1 MPSDPAIELG
11 VSGRFWIGKHKTMKN
26 FDMVS
31 KILKS
36 AKSEIR
42 ITTYSLGMLRKGNEL
57 DKIFQI
63 LIDKSNSGVPV
74 QIIVN
79 RLEAQ
84 LKGGRNKPVREK
96 MKVLKSMPDATVLS
110 FRPSDKRDHS
120 DLHAKIF
127 TVDGETAILGSAN
140 LSFSGMFDNHEIM
153 VKISGKKFVAQINE
167 LIDELAENIL
177 AQEKRK
183 KKQGGV

>member
-42 ITTYSLGMLRKGNEL
+42 ITTYSLGRKLDNEL
-57 DKIFQI
+57 DKIFRI

-84 LKGGRNKPVREK
+84 LKKNKTVREK
-96 MKVLKSMPDATVLS
+96 MEVLKSMPDATVLS
-110 FRPSDKRDHS
+110 FRPSDKRDIS

-153 VKISGKKFVAQINE
+153 VKISGKKFVAQINQ

-177 AQEKRK
+177 AQGKRK
-183 KKQGGV
+183 KKRGGA

>member
-57 DKIFQI
+57 DKIFRI

-84 LKGGRNKPVREK
+84 LKKNKTVREK
-96 MKVLKSMPDATVLS
+96 MEILKSMPDATVLS
-110 FRPSDKRDHS
+110 FRPSDKRDIS

-140 LSFSGMFDNHEIM
+140 LSFRGMFDNHEIM
-153 VKISGKKFVAQINE
+153 VKISGRKFVAQINQ
-167 LIDELAENIL
+167 LIDELTENIL
-177 AQEKRK
+177 AQGKRK
-183 KKQGGV
+183 KKRGGR

>member
-26 FDMVS
+26 FDMVI
-31 KILKS
+31 KTLKS

-42 ITTYSLGMLRKGNEL
+42 ITTYSLGMLRNGNEL
-57 DKIFQI
+57 DKIFRI

-84 LKGGRNKPVREK
+84 LKKNKTVREK
-96 MKVLKSMPDATVLS
+96 MEVLKSMPDATVLS
-110 FRPSDKRDHS
+110 FRPSDKRDIS

-140 LSFSGMFDNHEIM
+140 LSFRGMFDNHEIM
-153 VKISGKKFVAQINE
+153 VKISGKKFVAQINQ

-177 AQEKRK
+177 AQGKRK
-183 KKQGGV
+183 KKRGGA

>member
-42 ITTYSLGMLRKGNEL
+42 ITTYSLGMLRNGNEL

-84 LKGGRNKPVREK
+84 LKKNKTVREK
-96 MKVLKSMPDATVLS
+96 MEVLKSMPDATVLS
-110 FRPSDKRDHS
+110 FRPSDKRDIS

-140 LSFSGMFDNHEIM
+140 LSFRGMFDNHEIM
-153 VKISGKKFVAQINE
+153 VKISGKKFVAQINQ

-177 AQEKRK
+177 AQGKRK
-183 KKQGGV
+183 KKRGGA

>member
-26 FDMVS
+26 FDMVI
-31 KILKS
+31 KTLKS

-57 DKIFQI
+57 DKIFRI

-84 LKGGRNKPVREK
+84 LKKNKTVREK
-96 MKVLKSMPDATVLS
+96 MEVLKSMPDATVLS
-110 FRPSDKRDHS
+110 FRPSDKRDIS

-140 LSFSGMFDNHEIM
+140 LSFRGMFDNHEIM
-153 VKISGKKFVAQINE
+153 VKISGRKFVAQINQ

-177 AQEKRK
+177 AQGKRK
-183 KKQGGV
+183 KKRGGA

>member
-26 FDMVS
+26 FDMVI
-31 KILKS
+31 KTLKS

-42 ITTYSLGMLRKGNEL
+42 ITTYSLGRKLDNEL
-57 DKIFQI
+57 DKIFRI

-84 LKGGRNKPVREK
+84 LKGERNKPVREK
-96 MKVLKSMPDATVLS
+96 MKILKSMPYTTVLS
-110 FRPSDKRDHS
+110 FRPSDKRDTS

-153 VKISGKKFVAQINE
+153 VKISGKKFVAQINQ

-177 AQEKRK
+177 AQDKRRK
-183 KKQGGV
+183 KRGGA

>member
-26 FDMVS
+26 FDMVI
-31 KILKS
+31 KTLKS

-42 ITTYSLGMLRKGNEL
+42 ITTYSLGRKLDNEL
-57 DKIFQI
+57 DKIFRV

-84 LKGGRNKPVREK
+84 LKKNKTVREK
-96 MKVLKSMPDATVLS
+96 MEVLKSMPDATVLS
-110 FRPSDKRDHS
+110 FRPSDKRDIS

-153 VKISGKKFVAQINE
+153 VKISGKKFVAQINQ

-177 AQEKRK
+177 AQDKRRK
-183 KKQGGV
+183 KRGGA

>member
-42 ITTYSLGMLRKGNEL
+42 ITTYSLGMLRNGNEL
-57 DKIFQI
+57 DKIFRI

-84 LKGGRNKPVREK
+84 LKKNKTVREK
-96 MKVLKSMPDATVLS
+96 MEVLKSMPDATVLS
-110 FRPSDKRDHS
+110 FRPSDKRDIS

-140 LSFSGMFDNHEIM
+140 LSFRGMFDNHEIM
-153 VKISGKKFVAQINE
+153 VKISGKKFVAQINQ

-177 AQEKRK
+177 AQGKRK
-183 KKQGGV
+183 KKRGGA

>member
-42 ITTYSLGMLRKGNEL
+42 ITTYSLGMLRNGNEL
-57 DKIFQI
+57 DKIFRI

-84 LKGGRNKPVREK
+84 LKKNKTVREK
-96 MKVLKSMPDATVLS
+96 MEVLKSMPDATVLS
-110 FRPSDKRDHS
+110 FRPSDKRDIS

-140 LSFSGMFDNHEIM
+140 LSFRGMFDNHEIM
-153 VKISGKKFVAQINE
+153 VKISGKKFVAQINQ

-177 AQEKRK
+177 AQDKRK
-183 KKQGGV
+183 KKRGGR

>member
-26 FDMVS
+26 FDMV
-31 KILKS
+31 IRTLES

-42 ITTYSLGMLRKGNEL
+42 ITTYSLGMLRNGNEL
-57 DKIFQI
+57 DKIFRI

-84 LKGGRNKPVREK
+84 LKKNKTVREK
-96 MKVLKSMPDATVLS
+96 MEVLKSMPDATVLS
-110 FRPSDKRDHS
+110 FRPSDKRDNS

-153 VKISGKKFVAQINE
+153 VKISGKKFVAQINQ

-177 AQEKRK
+177 AQDKRRK
-183 KKQGGV
+183 KRGDR

>member
-26 FDMVS
+26 FDMVI
-31 KILKS
+31 KTLKS

-42 ITTYSLGMLRKGNEL
+42 ITTYSLGILRKDNEL
-57 DKIFQI
+57 DKIFRI

-84 LKGGRNKPVREK
+84 LKKNKTVREK
-96 MKVLKSMPDATVLS
+96 MEVLKSMPDATVLS
-110 FRPSDKRDHS
+110 FRPSDKRDIS

-140 LSFSGMFDNHEIM
+140 LSFRGMFDNHEIM
-153 VKISGKKFVAQINE
+153 VKISGKKFVAQINQ

-177 AQEKRK
+177 AQGKRK
-183 KKQGGV
+183 KKRGGA

>member
-26 FDMVS
+26 FDMVI
-31 KILKS
+31 KTLKS

-42 ITTYSLGMLRKGNEL
+42 ITTYSLGRKLDNEL
-57 DKIFQI
+57 DKIFRI

-84 LKGGRNKPVREK
+84 LK
-96 MKVLKSMPDATVLS
+96 
-110 FRPSDKRDHS
+110 
-120 DLHAKIF
+120 
-127 TVDGETAILGSAN
+127 
-140 LSFSGMFDNHEIM
+140 
-153 VKISGKKFVAQINE
+153 
-167 LIDELAENIL
+167 
-177 AQEKRK
+177 
-183 KKQGGV
+183 KKQDRQGKDGGSQKHARCHSTIIQTIGQEGH

>member
-26 FDMVS
+26 FDMVI
-31 KILKS
+31 KTLKS

-57 DKIFQI
+57 DKIFRI

-84 LKGGRNKPVREK
+84 LKKNKTVREK
-96 MKVLKSMPDATVLS
+96 MEVLKSMPDATVLS
-110 FRPSDKRDHS
+110 FRPSDKRDIS

-140 LSFSGMFDNHEIM
+140 LSFRGMFDNHEIM
-153 VKISGKKFVAQINE
+153 VKISGKKFVAQINQ

-177 AQEKRK
+177 AQDKRRK
-183 KKQGGV
+183 KRGGT

>member
-26 FDMVS
+26 FDMVI
-31 KILKS
+31 KTLKS

-57 DKIFQI
+57 DKIFRI

-84 LKGGRNKPVREK
+84 LKKNKTVREK
-96 MKVLKSMPDATVLS
+96 MEVLKSMPDATVLS
-110 FRPSDKRDHS
+110 FRPSDKRDIS

-140 LSFSGMFDNHEIM
+140 LSFRGMFDNHEIM
-153 VKISGKKFVAQINE
+153 VKISGKKFVAQINQ

-177 AQEKRK
+177 AQDKRK
-183 KKQGGV
+183 KKRGGA

>member
-42 ITTYSLGMLRKGNEL
+42 ITTYSLGMLRNGNEL
-57 DKIFQI
+57 DKIFRI

-84 LKGGRNKPVREK
+84 LKKNKTVREK
-96 MKVLKSMPDATVLS
+96 MEVLKSMPDATVLS
-110 FRPSDKRDHS
+110 FRPSDKRDIS

-153 VKISGKKFVAQINE
+153 VKISGKKFVAQINQ

-177 AQEKRK
+177 AQDKRK
-183 KKQGGV
+183 KKRGGA

>member
-26 FDMVS
+26 FDMVI
-31 KILKS
+31 KTLKS

-84 LKGGRNKPVREK
+84 LKKNKTVREK
-96 MKVLKSMPDATVLS
+96 MEILKSMPDATVLS
-110 FRPSDKRDHS
+110 FRPSDKRDTS

-153 VKISGKKFVAQINE
+153 VKISGKKFVAQINQ
-167 LIDELAENIL
+167 LIDELAESIL
-177 AQEKRK
+177 AQDKRRK
-183 KKQGGV
+183 KRGGA

>member
-1 MPSDPAIELG
+1 MPSDPTPELG
-11 VSGRFWIGKHKTMKN
+11 VSGRFWIGKHETMKN
-26 FDMVS
+26 FDMV
-31 KILKS
+31 IRTLES
-36 AKSEIR
+36 AKSNIR

-57 DKIFQI
+57 DKIFRI

-79 RLEAQ
+79 QLETRLEE
-84 LKGGRNKPVREK
+84 GNKLLREK
-96 MKVLKSMPDATVLS
+96 MNVLKSMPDATVLS
-110 FRPSDKRDHS
+110 FRPSYKRDHS

-140 LSFSGMFDNHEIM
+140 LAFRGMVDTHEIM
-153 VKISGKKFVAQINE
+153 VKISGKKFVAQINQ

-177 AQEKRK
+177 AQGKRK
-183 KKQGGV
+183 KKRGGV

>member
-26 FDMVS
+26 FDMVI
-31 KILKS
+31 KTLKS

-42 ITTYSLGMLRKGNEL
+42 ITTYSLGRKLDNEL
-57 DKIFQI
+57 DKIFRI

-84 LKGGRNKPVREK
+84 LKKNKTVREK
-96 MKVLKSMPDATVLS
+96 MEILKSMPDATVLS
-110 FRPSDKRDHS
+110 FRPSDKRDNS

-153 VKISGKKFVAQINE
+153 VKISGKKFVAQINQ

-177 AQEKRK
+177 AQDKRRK
-183 KKQGGV
+183 KRGGA

>member
-26 FDMVS
+26 FDMVI
-31 KILKS
+31 KTLKS

-42 ITTYSLGMLRKGNEL
+42 ITTYSLGRKLDNEL
-57 DKIFQI
+57 DKIFRV
-63 LIDKSNSGVPV
+63 LIDKSNSGVSV
-74 QIIVN
+74 QIIIN

-84 LKGGRNKPVREK
+84 LKRGPVREK
-96 MKVLKSMPDATVLS
+96 MKVLESMPDATVLS
-110 FRPSDKRDHS
+110 FRPSDKRDTS

-153 VKISGKKFVAQINE
+153 VKISGKKFVAQINQ

-177 AQEKRK
+177 AQDKRRK
-183 KKQGGV
+183 KRGGA

>member
-26 FDMVS
+26 FDMVI
-31 KILKS
+31 KTLKS

-42 ITTYSLGMLRKGNEL
+42 ITTYSLGRKLDNEL
-57 DKIFQI
+57 DKIFRI

-84 LKGGRNKPVREK
+84 LKGERNKPVREK
-96 MKVLKSMPDATVLS
+96 MKILKSMPYTTVLS
-110 FRPSDKRDHS
+110 FRPSDKRDIS

-153 VKISGKKFVAQINE
+153 VKISGKKFVAQINQ

-177 AQEKRK
+177 AQGKRK
-183 KKQGGV
+183 KKRGGA

>member
-42 ITTYSLGMLRKGNEL
+42 ITTYSLGMLRNGNEL
-57 DKIFQI
+57 DKIFRI

-84 LKGGRNKPVREK
+84 LKKNKTVREK
-96 MKVLKSMPDATVLS
+96 MEVLKSMPDATVLS
-110 FRPSDKRDHS
+110 FRPSDKRDIS

-153 VKISGKKFVAQINE
+153 VKISGKKFVAQINQ

-177 AQEKRK
+177 AQGKRK
-183 KKQGGV
+183 KKRGGA

>member
-1 MPSDPAIELG
+1 MPSDSAIELG

-26 FDMVS
+26 FDMVI
-31 KILKS
+31 KTLKS

-57 DKIFQI
+57 DKIFRI

-84 LKGGRNKPVREK
+84 LKKNKTVREK
-96 MKVLKSMPDATVLS
+96 MEVLKSMPDATVLS

-140 LSFSGMFDNHEIM
+140 LSFRGMFDNHEIM
-153 VKISGKKFVAQINE
+153 VKISGKKFVAQINQ

-177 AQEKRK
+177 AQGKRK
-183 KKQGGV
+183 KKRGGT

>member
-26 FDMVS
+26 FDMVI
-31 KILKS
+31 KTLKS

-42 ITTYSLGMLRKGNEL
+42 ITTYSLGRKLDNEL
-57 DKIFQI
+57 DKIFRI

-84 LKGGRNKPVREK
+84 LKKNKTVREK
-96 MKVLKSMPDATVLS
+96 MEVLKSMPDATVLS
-110 FRPSDKRDHS
+110 FRPSDKRDIS

-153 VKISGKKFVAQINE
+153 VKISGKKFVAQINQ

-177 AQEKRK
+177 AQDKRRK
-183 KKQGGV
+183 KRGGA

>member
-26 FDMVS
+26 FDMVI
-31 KILKS
+31 KTLKS

-42 ITTYSLGMLRKGNEL
+42 ITTYSLGMLRNGNEL
-57 DKIFQI
+57 DKIFRI

-84 LKGGRNKPVREK
+84 LKKNKTVREK
-96 MKVLKSMPDATVLS
+96 MEVLKSMPDATVLS
-110 FRPSDKRDHS
+110 FRPSDKRDIS

-127 TVDGETAILGSAN
+127 TVDGEAAILGSAN

-153 VKISGKKFVAQINE
+153 VKISGKKFVAQINQ

-177 AQEKRK
+177 AQDKRRK
-183 KKQGGV
+183 KRGGA

>member
-1 MPSDPAIELG
+1 MPSDPTPELG

-26 FDMVS
+26 FDMVI
-31 KILKS
+31 KTLKS

-42 ITTYSLGMLRKGNEL
+42 ITTYSLGRKLDNEL
-57 DKIFQI
+57 DKIFRI

-84 LKGGRNKPVREK
+84 LKGERNKPVREK
-96 MKVLKSMPDATVLS
+96 MKILKSMPDATVLS
-110 FRPSDKRDHS
+110 FRLSDTRDHS

-153 VKISGKKFVAQINE
+153 VKINGKKFVAQINQ

-177 AQEKRK
+177 AQDKRRK
-183 KKQGGV
+183 KRGGA

>member
-1 MPSDPAIELG
+1 MPSDSAIELG

-26 FDMVS
+26 FDMV
-31 KILKS
+31 IRTLES
-36 AKSEIR
+36 AKSNIR
-42 ITTYSLGMLRKGNEL
+42 ITTYSLGRKLDNEL
-57 DKIFQI
+57 DKIFRI

-84 LKGGRNKPVREK
+84 LKKNKTVREK
-96 MKVLKSMPDATVLS
+96 MEVLKSMPDATVLS
-110 FRPSDKRDHS
+110 FRPSDTRDHS

-153 VKISGKKFVAQINE
+153 VKISGRKFVAQINQ
-167 LIDELAENIL
+167 LIDELTENIL
-177 AQEKRK
+177 AQGKRK
-183 KKQGGV
+183 KKRGGR

>member
-26 FDMVS
+26 FDMVI
-31 KILKS
+31 KTLKS

-42 ITTYSLGMLRKGNEL
+42 ITTYSLGMLRNGNEL
-57 DKIFQI
+57 DKIFRI

-84 LKGGRNKPVREK
+84 LKKNKTVREK
-96 MKVLKSMPDATVLS
+96 MEVLKSMPDATVLS
-110 FRPSDKRDHS
+110 FRPSDKRDIS

-140 LSFSGMFDNHEIM
+140 LSFRGMFDNHEIM
-153 VKISGKKFVAQINE
+153 VKISGKKFVAQINQ
-167 LIDELAENIL
+167 LIDELAESIL
-177 AQEKRK
+177 AQDKRRK
-183 KKQGGV
+183 KRGGA

>member
-26 FDMVS
+26 FDMV
-31 KILKS
+31 IRTLES
-36 AKSEIR
+36 AKSNIR
-42 ITTYSLGMLRKGNEL
+42 ITTYSLGRKLDNEL
-57 DKIFQI
+57 DKIFRI

-84 LKGGRNKPVREK
+84 LKKNKTVREK
-96 MKVLKSMPDATVLS
+96 MEVLKSMPDATVLS
-110 FRPSDKRDHS
+110 FRPSDTRDHS

-153 VKISGKKFVAQINE
+153 VKISGRKFVAQINQ
-167 LIDELAENIL
+167 LIDELTENIL
-177 AQEKRK
+177 AQDKRRK
-183 KKQGGV
+183 KRGGA